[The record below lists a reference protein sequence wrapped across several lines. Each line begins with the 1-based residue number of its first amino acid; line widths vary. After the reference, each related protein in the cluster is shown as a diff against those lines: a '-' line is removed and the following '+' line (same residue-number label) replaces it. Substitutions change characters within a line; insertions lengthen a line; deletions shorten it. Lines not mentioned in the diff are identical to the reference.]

1 MPGGPCAETAIFK
14 ACCPMLDLCDFTREY
29 LPEAGRIALKLW
41 GGEVPDMPPELRA
54 VIYEYL
60 PRYYFDEKSSCNL
73 AVLKNGCLQALLLA
87 SSAPPEPLEANAWL
101 QQNLP
106 PGCADYAR
114 SYREYLDG
122 NRRLED
128 RFRSKGD
135 VVLLFFASIRPG
147 CGKLLMEE
155 FIRRARNEQRS
166 NMLLWTDNTCNYQYY
181 FEHDFQLLQQQK
193 ADPGLPGLALETLIF
208 RRSF

>member
-1 MPGGPCAETAIFK
+1 MPGGPCAATAIFK
-14 ACCPMLDLCDFTREY
+14 AFRAMLELCDFTREH

-41 GGEVPDMPPELRA
+41 GAEVPDMPPELRA
-54 VIYEYL
+54 VIYDYL
-60 PRYYFDEKSSCNL
+60 PRYYFDEESSYNL
-73 AVLKNGCLQALLLA
+73 AVLENSRLQALLLA
-87 SSAPPEPLEANAWL
+87 SAAPPEPHEAHAWL

-106 PGCADYAR
+106 PGCEYYAQC
-114 SYREYLDG
+114 YREYLDG
-122 NRRLED
+122 NRQLED
-128 RFRSKGD
+128 RFRSNGD

-155 FIRRARNEQRS
+155 FIRRARNDRQN

-181 FEHDFQLLQQQK
+181 FEHDFKLLQQQA
-193 ADPGLPGLALETLIF
+193 ADPGLPGLELATLIF